1 MSARGSFNAERE
13 ALAVDVLRHSGHLR
27 LGVRGESM
35 LPALWPGDVVEV
47 VAHSLPSIRPGE
59 VILISREG
67 RLYVHRF
74 VACSGADAFVA
85 RGDSMPHADPLYES
99 SALLGRIEGVVRKGR
114 AVSTPIAPRFRH
126 RALGYLIC
134 RFSLARRLALK
145 FHHWSNALSSDAPES
160 AGV

>member
-1 MSARGSFNAERE
+1 MGTSEHCNAERE

-47 VAHSLPSIRPGE
+47 VAHSLPNIRPGE
-59 VILISREG
+59 VILVSREG

-74 VACSGADAFVA
+74 VARSGADAFVA
-85 RGDSMPHADPLYES
+85 RGDSMPHADPLYDS
-99 SALLGRIEGVVRKGR
+99 SALLGRIEGVVRKGGT
-114 AVSTPIAPRFRH
+114 VSSPITSRFRH
-126 RALGYLIC
+126 RALGFLFC

-145 FHHWSNALSSDAPES
+145 FHRWSNAHSSHAPES
-160 AGV
+160 VEV